1 MPNAS
6 KLRVLLCDDHPVVL
20 QGLKSLLDGQPDLTV
35 VGEAGDGRTALR
47 LARELRPDVVV
58 MDMSLPEL
66 NGARATQE
74 LKRAHPEVKVL
85 ALSIHEDRSYVQQ
98 FLEAGASGY
107 VLKRAAPREL
117 IHAIHTV
124 ASGGVY
130 VDPQLAG
137 RLMVSWVRKSPMDAI
152 AREGALTERETEV
165 LRLIA
170 RGHSNKE
177 IAVQLD
183 VSVKTIET
191 HKKRSMDKLSLR
203 NRAEIVRYA
212 HQKGWLEGL

>member
-1 MPNAS
+1 MPNVA

-20 QGLKSLLDGQPDLTV
+20 QGLKSLLDGQPGLSV
-35 VGEAGDGRTALR
+35 VGEAGDGRSAVR

-66 NGARATQE
+66 NGARATE
-74 LKRAHPEVKVL
+74 EIKRAQPDVKVL

-117 IHAIHTV
+117 VDAIHAV

-130 VDPQLAG
+130 VDPQLAWKLMTTWG
-137 RLMVSWVRKSPMDAI
+137 RKTPTEAIVRD
-152 AREGALTERETEV
+152 GGLTDRETEV
-165 LRLIA
+165 MRFIA
-170 RGHSNKE
+170 QGHSNKE
-177 IAVQLD
+177 IAARFD

-191 HKKRSMDKLSLR
+191 HKKRAMDKLSLQ

-212 HQKGWLEGL
+212 LQKGWLEGF